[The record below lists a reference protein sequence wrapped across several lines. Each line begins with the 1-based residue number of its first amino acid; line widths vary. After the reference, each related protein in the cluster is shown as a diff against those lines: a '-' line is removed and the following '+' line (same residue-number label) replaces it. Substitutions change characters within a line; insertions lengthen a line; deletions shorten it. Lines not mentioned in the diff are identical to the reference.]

1 MGAKCT
7 HPSDSFLICG
17 LRIMCLMLHNSIFFS
32 QTSSY
37 LNHTCSQFI
46 FVSFDFTIFIF
57 ISVLF
62 SPSLSHLCLIIFRHQ
77 IESKFVFWIQHKN
90 AGSLYYCSKEAHDL
104 PLHDSSAQVW
114 LSTQKFLLICLICSS
129 SARVHTQHGYAFKVW
144 WSIPLWSTWQN
155 SALLMQEEKHQVLC
169 QRAVLCQSKPDL
181 LMSQSVH
188 QSVGPTS
195 FSQLQETEKR
205 GASLLHFPFF
215 LSDPFLDVFLYVLQL
230 PHHLFFL
237 SFSSLG
243 EKMLFA
249 HTQTHIWCV
258 TLEPTRATAAHSH

>member
-17 LRIMCLMLHNSIFFS
+17 LRIMCLMLHNNIFFS

-62 SPSLSHLCLIIFRHQ
+62 FPSLSHLCLIIFRHQ

-90 AGSLYYCSKEAHDL
+90 AGSLNYCSKEAHDL

-114 LSTQKFLLICLICSS
+114 LSTQKFLLNCLICSS

-144 WSIPLWSTWQN
+144 WSILFDLHDRILPCWCRRKSTRSSVREWCCVSPN
-155 SALLMQEEKHQVLC
+155 LTSWCPNLSISLL
-169 QRAVLCQSKPDL
+169 DL
-181 LMSQSVH
+181 LPSVSYRKQKSEVH
-188 QSVGPTS
+188 LSFTS
-195 FSQLQETEKR
+195 LF
-205 GASLLHFPFF
+205 FF
-215 LSDPFLDVFLYVLQL
+215 LIPFWM
-230 PHHLFFL
+230 FFCMFCNCHIFF
-237 SFSSLG
+237 FSA
-243 EKMLFA
+243 FQA
-249 HTQTHIWCV
+249 
-258 TLEPTRATAAHSH
+258 